1 MFEPLTLTLAELAA
15 RWSLTPRQ
23 LLQHAQQPG
32 VPLYFAFEGLVFDIG
47 DQWHRHGGDWLET
60 RERDALVKSVE
71 RGEAWLRRRRD
82 GQLTEWDQLSQE
94 EAQEL
99 RAKIEEEKIKIRDLN
114 EVLANRD
121 AERNRR
127 HFRGFLRAAPA
138 TLWDIESLG
147 AAPFPHK
154 AFHPSSP
161 VKLAQLP
168 STATLEGGLI
178 WDGRLVS
185 LEPMHEND
193 RHWKKHLTA
202 DDLVA
207 ITNEVKAIEAE
218 NLSLRNS
225 VLPLG
230 NSGSGES
237 QAIGADSP
245 TIPAVSQPE
254 PTELGLSKREKQILV
269 IIKEA
274 QALHYD
280 LMSVP
285 DGGKAVLMKKCMAS
299 RPDLFGAGQDPFKEA
314 WKEAVNQ
321 GRLRMAN
328 HHRYSSK

>member
-32 VPLYFAFEGLVFDIG
+32 IPLYFAFEGLVFDIG
-47 DQWHRHGGDWLET
+47 DHWHRHGGDWRET
-60 RERDALVKSVE
+60 ERRDALVKSVE
-71 RGEAWLRRRRD
+71 RSEAWLQRRRD
-82 GQLTEWDQLSQE
+82 GQLNEWDQLSHE
-94 EAQEL
+94 EAVKL
-99 RAKIEEEKIKIRDLN
+99 RADIEASKVEIRNLN
-114 EVLANRD
+114 EVLEDRE
-121 AERNRR
+121 AERHRR

-147 AAPFPHK
+147 SAPFPHK
-154 AFHPSSP
+154 AFHPSAP
-161 VKLAQLP
+161 VEVVRLADIPPGQ
-168 STATLEGGLI
+168 SEWV

-225 VLPLG
+225 ALPLG

-237 QAIGADSP
+237 QAISADSS
-245 TIPAVSQPE
+245 TIPAVSRSE
-254 PTELGLSKREKQILV
+254 PNEIGLSKREKQIIAILDEV
-269 IIKEA
+269 R
-274 QALHYD
+274 ALEYD
-280 LMSVP
+280 PMSVP
-285 DGGKAVLMKKCMAS
+285 DGGKAILMRKCMTS

-314 WKEAVNQ
+314 WKEGVNQ